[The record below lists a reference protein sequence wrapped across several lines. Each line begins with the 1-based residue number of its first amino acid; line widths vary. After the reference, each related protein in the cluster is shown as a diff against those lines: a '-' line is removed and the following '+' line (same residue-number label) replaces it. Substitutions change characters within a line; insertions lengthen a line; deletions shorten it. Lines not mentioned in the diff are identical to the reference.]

1 MCIVGEDDYTVRVP
15 IRNYSKGEEFL
26 IVISKEELIDKHTI
40 KKSGITVIDKD
51 LDIF

>member
-1 MCIVGEDDYTVRVP
+1 MCVVEDNDSIIRFP
-15 IRNYSKGEEFL
+15 IRNYSKGDEFL
-26 IVISKEELIDKHTI
+26 IVINKGELVEKYAI